1 MKTIL
6 LPVESNTTIGS
17 AFAVADL
24 LAATFD
30 GQVDG
35 VALKPSVIDFI
46 APDPVVV
53 VLPQPNYSEAEIIKE
68 ARTRFDSFCQ
78 SRGAQDGSGRGK
90 FRWSGRPAIDDTML
104 ASVSRVYDITIVGR
118 PGVGR
123 SEPRMTTLEAA
134 LFESGR
140 PIIMA
145 PPVPPKTLGRNIL
158 VHWNAS
164 TETSRV
170 VSDSLRLLRL
180 AERVT
185 LLSVEGNMVPGP
197 EAADM
202 ISYLSAHGV
211 KATDIHVRPES
222 RSRAGEAIL
231 AQARRIG
238 ADLILKGAY
247 TQSRLKQMIF
257 GGATQYILQSADIPV
272 ILSH

>member
-1 MKTIL
+1 
-6 LPVESNTTIGS
+6 
-17 AFAVADL
+17 
-24 LAATFD
+24 
-30 GQVDG
+30 
-35 VALKPSVIDFI
+35 
-46 APDPVVV
+46 
-53 VLPQPNYSEAEIIKE
+53 
-68 ARTRFDSFCQ
+68 
-78 SRGAQDGSGRGK
+78 
-90 FRWSGRPAIDDTML
+90 
-104 ASVSRVYDITIVGR
+104 
-118 PGVGR
+118 
-123 SEPRMTTLEAA
+123 MTTLEAA

>member
-1 MKTIL
+1 
-6 LPVESNTTIGS
+6 
-17 AFAVADL
+17 
-24 LAATFD
+24 
-30 GQVDG
+30 
-35 VALKPSVIDFI
+35 
-46 APDPVVV
+46 
-53 VLPQPNYSEAEIIKE
+53 
-68 ARTRFDSFCQ
+68 
-78 SRGAQDGSGRGK
+78 
-90 FRWSGRPAIDDTML
+90 
-104 ASVSRVYDITIVGR
+104 
-118 PGVGR
+118 
-123 SEPRMTTLEAA
+123 MTTLEAA

-164 TETSRV
+164 TETARV
-170 VSDSLRLLRL
+170 VNDALRLLRL

-202 ISYLSAHGV
+202 VSYLSAHGI
-211 KATDIHVRPES
+211 KATDAHVRPES

-231 AQARRIG
+231 REARRIG

-257 GGATQYILQSADIPV
+257 GGATQHILQAADIPV